1 MNGSGGRCVLR
12 VVSPP
17 ALPPRQ
23 CMYTDHGDGCA
34 AARVCWAWGCALR
47 KRGRVCRYIVCV
59 RARAPRRVACVCACV
74 VRVVCRG
81 PCPVPTPDAYSLWS
95 LGAWLCVVDRIAHL
109 DVSIVRRFTTGD
121 TEKRDT
127 CGTLHNPFPVRRARR
142 VAAQGRGVC
151 FDLIYSTYFVDVV
164 RYLLR

>member
-1 MNGSGGRCVLR
+1 MLLR

-127 CGTLHNPFPVRRARR
+127 CAVRNATPIRSPSAGPGGWRR
-142 VAAQGRGVC
+142 RGGGRGAGAGACVRL
-151 FDLIYSTYFVDVV
+151 FNLLICRCRPIY
-164 RYLLR
+164 